1 MSYCLIEEG
10 SITDGPRD
18 LPKAWRNISGL
29 NLLSDARLK
38 ELGWLPYINTEP
50 SFDADTQYLTSEKVI
65 GEDAVTETY
74 TVNDYTE
81 AEMTTRIADAK
92 VARNVAIRAE
102 AQTVITA
109 DYPLWFQ
116 SNVALGVYDSTVGD
130 PMKAAIAAIIVASN
144 TAEDAVEACTTLA
157 EIRNTTPTWPSE
169 EVA

>member
-1 MSYCLIEEG
+1 MAYCLIEES

-18 LPKAWRNISGL
+18 LPKAWKNISGL
-29 NLLSDARLK
+29 NLLSDERLK
-38 ELGWLPYINTEP
+38 TLGWLPYINTKP
-50 SFDADTQYLTSEKVI
+50 SFDADTEYLSSTKVI

-81 AEMTTRIADAK
+81 AEMATRIADAK
-92 VARNVAIRAE
+92 VARNIAIRAE
-102 AQTVITA
+102 AQGIITA

-157 EIRNTTPTWPSE
+157 EIRAVVPVWE